1 MQIIPRNH
9 SLDALRGL
17 AILLM
22 VLSSSISF
30 GILPAWMYHA
40 QVPPPH
46 HIFNPDLP
54 GISWVDL
61 VFPFFLFSMGAA
73 FPLAM
78 QKKAENQYI
87 LKVLASTVQRY
98 FLLVSFAIFTVHA
111 RSGMMNST
119 PGLKEYLLSVCCFF
133 VLFLIYS
140 QGGST
145 SSKRLGWLWKISGL
159 ILALLFLSF
168 YPFAKGF
175 SFYTNDIIIIVLA
188 NMALFGSL
196 VWFFTRKNPLLRI
209 GILPFIMAIFLASKD
224 LGSWNSY
231 IFNWSPATWM
241 YTFYFLKYLFI
252 VLPATLAGEWLLAA
266 KPEVK
271 VQPQKSHGLFIA
283 ILCWALLLC
292 NLVGLYNRWLVLN
305 LMATLL
311 LSGLILLL
319 LKQVKEG
326 VDKSLF
332 TKFIHAGIYLLML
345 GLFFEAYEG
354 GIKKDISTYS
364 YYFVTAGLGFLIL
377 LSFIIFEKLGYFSSV
392 LTYLSNTGK
401 NPMIAYTAGN
411 LLLIPLLKLSGAHVW
426 LDNIGITAAG
436 GFMRGIIFT
445 GIVSLITVFCTK
457 KNLFW
462 KT

>member
-22 VLSSSISF
+22 VLSSSITF

-40 QVPPPH
+40 QVPPPN

-78 QKKAENQYI
+78 QKKAENQSVLKITASI
-87 LKVLASTVQRY
+87 LQRY
-98 FLLVSFAIFTVHA
+98 LLLVLFALFSVHA
-111 RSGMMNST
+111 RSGIMSST
-119 PGLKEYLLSVCCFF
+119 PGVKEYLLSVSCFI
-133 VLFLIYS
+133 VLFIMYS
-140 QGGST
+140 QGGS
-145 SSKRLGWLWKISGL
+145 SYSKRWSWSWRISGF
-159 ILALLFLSF
+159 ILALLFLAF

-175 SFYTNDIIIIVLA
+175 SFYTNDIIIMVLA
-188 NMALFGSL
+188 NMALFGTL
-196 VWFFTRKNPLLRI
+196 VWFFTRKNPLLRM
-209 GILPFIMAIFLASKD
+209 GILPFIMAVFLASKD
-224 LGSWNSY
+224 LSSWNSY
-231 IFNWSPATWM
+231 IFNWSPASWM

-252 VLPATLAGEWLLAA
+252 VLPATLAGEWLIAA
-266 KPEVK
+266 KSDAETK
-271 VQPQKSHGLFIA
+271 PQRSQCLSIA
-283 ILCWALLLC
+283 IICWAILLC

-305 LMATLL
+305 LITTLL
-311 LSGLILLL
+311 LSGLLLLL

-364 YYFVTAGLGFLIL
+364 YYFVTTGLAFLIL
-377 LSFIIFEKLGYFSSV
+377 LSFIILEKLGYFSSV
-392 LTYLSNTGK
+392 LTYLSNNGK

-411 LLLIPLLKLSGAHVW
+411 LLVIPLLKLSGAYIW
-426 LDNIGITAAG
+426 LDSLGTTAAG

-445 GIVSLITVFCTK
+445 GIVSLITIFCTK